1 MSSLAILADKNEQ
14 IRILAHRLWEQE
26 GRPEGRAE
34 EHWLQAE
41 RILAGPA
48 SEPIKAKRKSAKSKS
63 TSKVA

>member
-34 EHWLQAE
+34 AHWLQAE
-41 RILAGPA
+41 RILAEPVR
-48 SEPIKAKRKSAKSKS
+48 EPIKAKRKSAKSKS
-63 TSKVA
+63 KVA